1 MPYAQYTVNAV
12 LGTLLLGFER
22 WQLGERGFHGA
33 SVRIDP
39 DSLVTPWL
47 VVCWL
52 IVILK
57 GLRRAHAVLRQWYD
71 LGNVRTPKR
80 PGTWEEISGYFSGL
94 GLKRKTRWRP
104 LLREVLERY
113 SRTTRRFLFSTPSQK
128 RVGR

>member
-22 WQLGERGFHGA
+22 WQMGERGFHGA
-33 SVRIDP
+33 SVRVDQ

-52 IVILK
+52 LVV
-57 GLRRAHAVLRQWYD
+57 LRGFQRAHAVLRRWYN
-71 LGNVRTPKR
+71 LSSVRTPKR
-80 PGTWEEISGYFSGL
+80 PGAWEEISGYFLCL
-94 GLKRKTRWRP
+94 GWKRKTHWRS

-113 SRTTRRFLFSTPSQK
+113 SRTAKGFLFGAPSQE
-128 RVGR
+128 RRGR